1 MKKLSLIKTIV
12 YLSITINIQA
22 TQPNSFNPTPQ
33 NNPNI
38 ILNFFK
44 NYFYL
49 QTKKQ
54 PVNIVTEESLR
65 LWNDIKNSLQNSF
78 NILWK
83 NPDQQPLIERTC
95 NGILKFFSSPNILSS
110 IIASTSIITLDAL
123 SVVTLTPQL
132 THKSKLP
139 FIGLIIISSI
149 YGARLSDRLDINNIN
164 IAEIITKLGLT
175 IGTFVIIM
183 NSGKE
188 YQIKGIINI
197 KQNIKKGLK
206 IGILS
211 ATALGV
217 AYFIAKQLK

>member
-54 PVNIVTEESLR
+54 LVNIVTEESLR

-149 YGARLSDRLDINNIN
+149 ISLKNLNI
-164 IAEIITKLGLT
+164 
-175 IGTFVIIM
+175 
-183 NSGKE
+183 
-188 YQIKGIINI
+188 
-197 KQNIKKGLK
+197 
-206 IGILS
+206 
-211 ATALGV
+211 
-217 AYFIAKQLK
+217 